1 MADLAP
7 GALRQGLRHAA
18 GSIGAAVQA
27 TSGAAAAAARLNLLY
42 EGYSGKEIL
51 SMGGARVAP
60 HSGSPAGSATLE
72 VEADAVV
79 KGEKKGC
86 KKSGKVRVNPS

>member
-7 GALRQGLRHAA
+7 CALQQGLRHAA
-18 GSIGAAVQA
+18 GSIGTAVQA

-51 SMGGARVAP
+51 STSCEARA
-60 HSGSPAGSATLE
+60 HAR
-72 VEADAVV
+72 DQQ
-79 KGEKKGC
+79 KKQTG
-86 KKSGKVRVNPS
+86 

>member
-42 EGYSGKEIL
+42 EGYSGKEI
-51 SMGGARVAP
+51 VAP
-60 HSGSPAGSATLE
+60 KFDPG
-72 VEADAVV
+72 VERYLQ
-79 KGEKKGC
+79 E
-86 KKSGKVRVNPS
+86 

>member
-42 EGYSGKEIL
+42 EGYSGKEIEGVFTACD
-51 SMGGARVAP
+51 SFAFGGVWRRRSCCLGAFF
-60 HSGSPAGSATLE
+60 
-72 VEADAVV
+72 
-79 KGEKKGC
+79 
-86 KKSGKVRVNPS
+86 

>member
-42 EGYSGKEIL
+42 EGYSGKEIGTL
-51 SMGGARVAP
+51 PPNYSMNRHCPDEPRTERVP
-60 HSGSPAGSATLE
+60 GLVSSAAS
-72 VEADAVV
+72 V
-79 KGEKKGC
+79 
-86 KKSGKVRVNPS
+86 

>member
-42 EGYSGKEIL
+42 EGYSGKEI
-51 SMGGARVAP
+51 V
-60 HSGSPAGSATLE
+60 HVHVHVH
-72 VEADAVV
+72 VEQAHTSS
-79 KGEKKGC
+79 KPQG
-86 KKSGKVRVNPS
+86 N

>member
-42 EGYSGKEIL
+42 EGYSGKEI
-51 SMGGARVAP
+51 GRPIV
-60 HSGSPAGSATLE
+60 
-72 VEADAVV
+72 
-79 KGEKKGC
+79 
-86 KKSGKVRVNPS
+86 

>member
-42 EGYSGKEIL
+42 EGYSGKEIVCRP
-51 SMGGARVAP
+51 SREREGVEIYAIIIIFPVNAIKT
-60 HSGSPAGSATLE
+60 AGLFR
-72 VEADAVV
+72 
-79 KGEKKGC
+79 GE
-86 KKSGKVRVNPS
+86 R

>member
-42 EGYSGKEIL
+42 EGYSGKEIPSSQGLGVVPADPVPFTL
-51 SMGGARVAP
+51 S
-60 HSGSPAGSATLE
+60 
-72 VEADAVV
+72 VV
-79 KGEKKGC
+79 
-86 KKSGKVRVNPS
+86 

>member
-42 EGYSGKEIL
+42 EGYSGKEIFL
-51 SMGGARVAP
+51 CSHRAASGAA
-60 HSGSPAGSATLE
+60 HACAH
-72 VEADAVV
+72 VV
-79 KGEKKGC
+79 F
-86 KKSGKVRVNPS
+86 